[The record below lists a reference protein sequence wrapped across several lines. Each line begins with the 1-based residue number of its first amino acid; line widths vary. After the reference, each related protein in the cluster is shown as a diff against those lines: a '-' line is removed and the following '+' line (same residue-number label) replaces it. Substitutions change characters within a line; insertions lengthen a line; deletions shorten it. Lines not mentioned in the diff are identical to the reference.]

1 MLFKTAMRKAFWKTR
16 QPCRGIPCGDP
27 VTTRDKER
35 LTLILAP
42 PAGRGKELFGWG
54 GGGLDDSE
62 LPLLRLTR
70 QERTQALNLVQRK
83 KRCAVVN
90 HDATCWRRSWGGR
103 MAHSILWRRK
113 RHVFDKTGS
122 ISQSQWLVVIHPG
135 GERGMYVWRGIEHI
149 ADPPANRKC
158 NI

>member
-1 MLFKTAMRKAFWKTR
+1 MLFAKYYEQVSMR
-16 QPCRGIPCGDP
+16 CGDHAHAA
-27 VTTRDKER
+27 R
-35 LTLILAP
+35 
-42 PAGRGKELFGWG
+42 PAAL
-54 GGGLDDSE
+54 S
-62 LPLLRLTR
+62 PLG
-70 QERTQALNLVQRK
+70 
-83 KRCAVVN
+83 
-90 HDATCWRRSWGGR
+90 RRSWGGG